1 MRPQYTMPELLWLIL
16 PLALV
21 VAPHAANLPIWLG
34 LAWAAIA
41 GWCLLRAARRL
52 PLPPRWLRAAVAV
65 IGLVAV
71 FAQFGTIVGPRAG
84 VALLVF
90 LSAAKLLETKAPR
103 DRTGLIFVGY
113 FLLVAYFLEDQSLL
127 SAAYMSLA
135 LLALTASLIASQ
147 MPEPKAVWPKL
158 RPTLMLLLQALP
170 LALFLFVLFP
180 RLSAPLWSMKQ
191 ESAAS
196 TGLSDEMRPGDVS
209 HLIQSNDIAFRASFD
224 TRDIDSQ
231 KLYWRGPVLWD
242 YDGHTWRT
250 LRGIPY
256 DAIDGEG
263 SGQPVEYN
271 VILEPHQQHWLFLLG
286 LPAKLPTLPAD
297 LRSDLQWRARAPI
310 TRRLQYTVSAW
321 LDYRYGLDL
330 DEASRARALRIPRGL
345 NPQTRTLAASWADGG
360 LSDAAIVQQALQYFR
375 GQPFVYTLQPP
386 RLGDQAMDDFLFNTQ
401 RGFCEHYASAFVF
414 LMRAA
419 GVPARVVTG
428 YQGGEYNAV
437 GHYWIVR
444 QRDAHA
450 WAEVWLH
457 GRGWVQVDPTAA
469 VSPARVELGIDAALP
484 AAERPTRLLDLDTAW
499 LAPIRLAWDVV
510 NYRWN
515 LWVLGYNDV
524 RQRELLSRLA
534 PWLADINAMLWLLGV
549 GSSLFIFGLAGF
561 YLLRQTRAEHDPL
574 SRQYARFCRKLARLG
589 LERRANEGP
598 ADFARRTT
606 AARPDLAQAIG
617 EITQLYVGL
626 RYGQASTEKLAKLRQ
641 HIRQFH
647 PRKPPARRD
656 RFLNRHSRKS
666 RNPVNW

>member
-1 MRPQYTMPELLWLIL
+1 MRQHYTVPELLWLVA

-21 VAPHAANLPIWLG
+21 VAPHATNLPVWLS

-52 PLPPRWLRAAVAV
+52 PLPSRWLRTAIAAV
-65 IGLVAV
+65 GLVAV
-71 FAQFGTIVGPRAG
+71 FAQFGTLVGPRAG

-90 LSAAKLLETKAPR
+90 LSAAKLLETEAPR

-127 SAAYMSLA
+127 SAAYMLIA

-147 MPEPKAVWPKL
+147 MPEPQAVWPKL
-158 RPTLMLLLQALP
+158 RSTLGLLLQALP

-196 TGLSDEMRPGDVS
+196 TGLSDEMQPGDVS
-209 HLIQSNDIAFRASFD
+209 RLIQSNTIAFRASFD
-224 TRDIDSQ
+224 TRAIDTQ

-256 DAIDGEG
+256 AAIDGQG
-263 SGQPVEYN
+263 RGQPVQYSI
-271 VILEPHQQHWLFLLG
+271 ILEPHQQRWLFLLG
-286 LPAKLPTLPAD
+286 LPARLPPLPAD
-297 LRSDLQWRARAPI
+297 LRSDLQWRAHAPVS
-310 TRRLQYTVSAW
+310 RRLQYTVSSW

-330 DEASRARALRIPRGL
+330 DETSRSRALRLPREL
-345 NPQTRTLAASWADGG
+345 NPQTRALAASWADSGIG
-360 LSDAAIVQQALQYFR
+360 DSAIAQRALRYFR
-375 GQPFVYTLQPP
+375 SEPFVYTLQPP
-386 RLGDQAMDDFLFNTQ
+386 RLGAQAMDDFLFNTR
-401 RGFCEHYASAFVF
+401 RGFCEHYASAFVV

-437 GHYWIVR
+437 GNYWIVR
-444 QRDAHA
+444 SRDAHA
-450 WAEVWLH
+450 WAEVWLR
-457 GRGWVQVDPTAA
+457 GQGWVQVDPTAA

-484 AAERPTRLLDLDTAW
+484 ATERPTRWFDPATGW
-499 LAPIRLAWDVV
+499 LAPVRLAWDVV

-524 RQRELLSRLA
+524 RQREFLSRLA
-534 PWLADINAMLWLLGV
+534 PWLSDLNAMLWLLGA

-561 YLLRQTRAEHDPL
+561 HLLRQTRVKPDPI
-574 SRQYARFCRKLARLG
+574 SRHYARFCRKLARLG
-589 LERRANEGP
+589 IERQPGEGP
-598 ADFARRTT
+598 HAFARR
-606 AARPDLAQAIG
+606 ALAHPKLAGRPELRQAI
-617 EITQLYVGL
+617 EQITRLYVAL
-626 RYGQASTEKLAKLRQ
+626 RYGRAANS
-641 HIRQFH
+641 HIADMER
-647 PRKPPARRD
+647 AIRRF
-656 RFLNRHSRKS
+656 RPGN
-666 RNPVNW
+666 